1 MKTLPSLLTSSPGTL
16 VRSRWLVP
24 FLFGAWSLWLGV
36 DANWDLYNYH
46 LYNPFAFLH
55 GKLAI
60 DLAPA
65 GLQSYFNPLLD
76 VPYYLAS
83 RSLPAPVVAFAM
95 GTIHGFNFV
104 LLLEIARRVLAAVP
118 DRERIGIP
126 LSVAGVLT
134 GNFLSEL
141 GNTMGDDATAL
152 FVLGALCIV
161 VAGWDV
167 LVAGGVRG
175 LGRALLG
182 GIVLGLGFGLKLTNG
197 VYAVALC
204 ASLLFVPARAASR
217 LSLAFVFGL
226 GVLAGFAATGG
237 FWMHEM
243 WTMFGNPL
251 FPQFSAWFPNPLTR
265 AMGIAD
271 AERLPKGALETLGWP
286 FIFSLDSRRVGQV
299 VIRQA
304 IWPIVY
310 VLFFWWAAVRVA
322 ARRRGSATAVLEGP
336 ARLVVAFAAISYVV
350 WMGLFSIARYLVPAE
365 LLAPL
370 VAFVLLAALVGHERA
385 RAVAAWL
392 IGASTVLVL
401 AGGVQTWG
409 HEGLA
414 RRAFRVDVPEIAR
427 PGETAVVLVGEDP
440 PWAWLAP
447 FFPDQVSFA
456 QVGGNF
462 PAGPAYRERLHAIL
476 RSRTGPHHVILRG
489 ARDFRRENV
498 ARANGYARRLGLTGS
513 EGGCR
518 ALRWAVERLHVHAR
532 VVDRPPGDP
541 ASCELALRPG
551 DGKDVTAEDRREQ
564 AEAQTM
570 LSAYGLRLDAASCR
584 SYRAHV
590 GTGVSV
596 YQWCTLDR

>member
-1 MKTLPSLLTSSPGTL
+1 VSSPGAL
-16 VRSRWLVP
+16 VRARRLVP
-24 FLFGAWSLWLGV
+24 LLFGAWSLWLGV

-76 VPYYLAS
+76 VPYYFAS

-104 LLLEIARRVLAAVP
+104 LLLEIARHVLAALP
-118 DRERIGIP
+118 DRERIGIALA

-134 GNFLSEL
+134 ANFLSEL

-161 VAGWDV
+161 VASWNV
-167 LVAGGVRG
+167 LAVGGVRG
-175 LGRALLG
+175 LSRALLA

-197 VYAVALC
+197 IYAVALC
-204 ASLLFVPARAASR
+204 ASLLFVPARAATR

-265 AMGIAD
+265 AVAIAD
-271 AERLPKGALETLGWP
+271 AKWPPKGVLERLGWP

-299 VIRQA
+299 VIHQA
-304 IWPIVY
+304 IWPVVY
-310 VLFFWWAAVRVA
+310 VLFFAWAAVRVA
-322 ARRRGSATAVLEGP
+322 ALRRGSAAATLEGP
-336 ARLVVAFAAISYVV
+336 ARLVVAFVAISYVV
-350 WMGLFSIARYLVPAE
+350 WMWLFSIARYLVPAE

-370 VAFVLLAALVGHERA
+370 VAFVFLAALAGHERA
-385 RAVAAWL
+385 PAVAAWL
-392 IGASTVLVL
+392 IGASTALVL

-414 RRAFRVDVPEIAR
+414 WRGFRVDVPEIAR
-427 PGETAVVLVGEDP
+427 PSEASVVLVGEEP

-447 FFPDQVSFA
+447 FFPDPVSFA

-462 PAGPAYRERLHAIL
+462 LAGPAYRERLHAIL
-476 RSRTGPHHVILRG
+476 RNRAGPHHAILRG

-513 EGGCR
+513 EGGC
-518 ALRWAVERLHVHAR
+518 AGLRWAVKGLNLHAR
-532 VVDRPPGDP
+532 VVDPPPGDP

-551 DGKDVTAEDRREQ
+551 DGKDVAAEDRREQ
-564 AEAQTM
+564 AKAQAT
-570 LSAYGLRLDAASCR
+570 LSAYGLSLDAASCR
-584 SYRAHV
+584 SYRARV

-596 YQWCTLDR
+596 YQWCTLSE